1 MSRPAKKQRARPS
14 AAAAKSRAKAGKKP
28 ARKSAALRATADVKA
43 VRAKPAKRRAR
54 KPAPTINSPF
64 LDMLTLASE
73 HLAMCWQHL
82 LADDTADAAHK
93 FRVAVRRLRVVLDIL
108 RREDEQRFNDVRQSL
123 AAVSRTAGRLRD
135 LDVLTDEIIAPLLD
149 ADAPPGGPE
158 LVAQLTAD
166 RAKARV
172 SVCAALDTP
181 DMQHLRDQLH
191 ALPQRLKNRQ
201 GKKNPRRVLRKLAR
215 RDLKK
220 RWRHFT
226 RRAGHLA
233 DLPPDELHE
242 ARKSL
247 KSLRYALAH
256 FAPVLDPVDVA
267 RFHKRIL
274 QLLDLFG
281 YLNDVEAAKVLAGRL
296 DPQAA
301 QRPVNCAI
309 GYVFGTHTERA
320 RRARKKLG
328 SRLKQLAATKM
339 ARQLASKRPSTD

>member
-1 MSRPAKKQRARPS
+1 MSRPAKQQRVRPS
-14 AAAAKSRAKAGKKP
+14 AAAAKSRAKAGKQP
-28 ARKSAALRATADVKA
+28 ARKSAALRAAAEVKA
-43 VRAKPAKRRAR
+43 VRAKPAKRRVR
-54 KPAPTINSPF
+54 QPAPTNHSPF
-64 LDMLTLASE
+64 GEALALAAAQ
-73 HLAMCWQHL
+73 LAMCWRQL

-108 RREDEQRFNDVRQSL
+108 RREDAQRFADVRQSL
-123 AAVSRTAGRLRD
+123 ADVSRIAGRLRD
-135 LDVLTDEIIAPLLD
+135 LDVLTSEIIAPLLD
-149 ADAPPGGPE
+149 ADAPPGVPE

-166 RAKARV
+166 RDSARA

-191 ALPQRLKNRQ
+191 ALPQRLKNRNR
-201 GKKNPRRVLRKLAR
+201 KTKPRRALRKLAR

-233 DLPPDELHE
+233 ELPPDELHE

-267 RFHKRIL
+267 RVHKRIL
-274 QLLDLFG
+274 QLLNLFG
-281 YLNDVEAAKVLAGRL
+281 YLNDVEAAKVLASRL
-296 DPQAA
+296 DAGAGPQA
-301 QRPVNCAI
+301 VHGAI
-309 GYVFGTHTERA
+309 GYVLGTHTERA

-328 SRLKQLAATKM
+328 PRLKQLAATKM
-339 ARQLASKRPSTD
+339 ARTLASKH